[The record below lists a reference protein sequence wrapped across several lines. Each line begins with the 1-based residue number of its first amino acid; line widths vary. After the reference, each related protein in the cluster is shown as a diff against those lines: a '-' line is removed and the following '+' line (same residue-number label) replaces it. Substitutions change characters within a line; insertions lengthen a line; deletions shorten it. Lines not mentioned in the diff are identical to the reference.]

1 MIYSKDDI
9 LKELTTQMVDL
20 FEVDAKEVTLN
31 ARLQDDLG
39 IDSIDTI
46 DLMLALKSHVGRKIS
61 PEEFA
66 SVRTIGDMVDTVHE
80 LMSTHES

>member
-1 MIYSKDDI
+1 MTYSKDGI
-9 LKELTTQMVDL
+9 LNEITTLMMDL

-31 ARLQDDLG
+31 ARLHDDLG

-46 DLMLALKSHVGRKIS
+46 DLMLALKSHLGRKIS

-66 SVRTIGDMVDTVHE
+66 SVRTVGDIVDTVHE
-80 LMSTHES
+80 LMSTHEP

>member
-1 MIYSKDDI
+1 MIHSKDDI
-9 LKELTTQMVDL
+9 LNEITKLMVDL
-20 FEVDAKEVTLN
+20 FEVEAKEVTLK
-31 ARLQDDLG
+31 ARLHDDLG

-66 SVRTIGDMVDTVHE
+66 SVRTIGDMVDTVHS
-80 LMSTHES
+80 LMASNES